1 MATKKTNHADV
12 SAVISLNGKQYLVK
26 NGQTLKVAKLP
37 SKEGETI
44 NVKDVLLV
52 INGESTLVGAPN
64 VPNTSVDI
72 KHDKFV
78 KGDKVEIMKF
88 RAKSRYRRHTGH
100 RQDYSQI
107 TVSSIN
113 LK

>member
-1 MATKKTNHADV
+1 MATKKSTNPEV
-12 SAVISLNGKQYLVK
+12 LAVISLNGKQYLVK
-26 NGQTLKVAKLP
+26 NGQTLTVAKLP
-37 SKEGETI
+37 SEEGANI
-44 NVKDVLLV
+44 NIKDVLLV
-52 INGESTLVGAPN
+52 INGEETLVGTPN
-64 VPNTSVDI
+64 VESASVDL

-78 KGDKVEIMKF
+78 KGEKIEIFKYKS
-88 RAKSRYRRHTGH
+88 KSRYRRHTGH